1 MRGRRNRSSPKLG
14 PASDP
19 LIYPWTN
26 AQLGAGAGAALGQP
40 GAAGSLVNQAPA
52 FEASA
57 SSLGEPEQLDLLAAG
72 SPPPWSGVSRSDGG
86 LIYGGL

>member
-1 MRGRRNRSSPKLG
+1 MGLDL
-14 PASDP
+14 ASDP
-19 LIYPWTN
+19 LTHPWTN

-40 GAAGSLVNQAPA
+40 GATGSLVNQAPA

-72 SPPPWSGVSRSDGG
+72 APPPG
-86 LIYGGL
+86 LESPEVTGA